1 MMTKIKF
8 IGLLLI
14 SFFHIQYGFGHHV
27 ETKII
32 SELNATL
39 YTIQTLDDTITFIK
53 TDTNSVCKKPTLLFC
68 QGSLPIP
75 LIIQYENRWYQF
87 SCFNFDYRKVSEK
100 YNLIA
105 VSMPHV
111 PSVVNDTELNPD
123 GTYPRL
129 PKPFGAAYRQ
139 DNYLEKYVQR
149 ANQVIHYILSQS
161 WADSDSLYVIG
172 HSQGATIG
180 VGIAQTNE
188 NVKGLAYLSGDPD
201 GRFAQK
207 IKNARKLVYQRK
219 ITPLE
224 ARQQLNELYD
234 WWRDICSGEQEEG
247 NTGDLPHTWE
257 SFSRPMRE
265 ALVHLK
271 IPLFMAYGTE
281 DIAASG
287 CELMPI
293 YFELNGK
300 TDYMIYP
307 VIGCGHNFEEFT
319 DSGQSDYGKMHW
331 QEVIDRFIQYI
342 ETQK

>member
-1 MMTKIKF
+1 MKIKF
-8 IGLLLI
+8 ICLLYL
-14 SFFHIQYGFGHHV
+14 FFYWQNGFGDHV
-27 ETKII
+27 TMRLIP
-32 SELNATL
+32 ELNATL
-39 YTIQTLDDTITFIK
+39 YTIQTLEDTITFIK

-75 LIIQYENRWYQF
+75 LIVQYENRWYQF
-87 SCFNFDYRKVSEK
+87 SCFNFDYRKLSEK
-100 YNLIA
+100 YNLIV

-111 PSVVNDTELNPD
+111 PSVVSDTELNPD
-123 GTYPRL
+123 GTYPCL
-129 PKPFGAAYRQ
+129 PKSFDAAYKQ

-161 WADSDSLYVIG
+161 WADSDSLYIIG

-180 VGIAQTNE
+180 VSIARTNE
-188 NVKGLAYLSGDPD
+188 KVKGLAYLSGDPD
-201 GRFAQK
+201 GRFTQK
-207 IKNARKLVYQRK
+207 IKRIRKLLYQSK
-219 ITPLE
+219 VTPQE
-224 ARQQLNELYD
+224 AQQQLNELYD
-234 WWRDICSGEQEEG
+234 WWRDVCSEKQEEG
-247 NTGDLPHTWE
+247 DIGDLSHTWK

-265 ALVHLK
+265 TLVHLK
-271 IPLFMAYGTE
+271 IPLFIAYGTE

-319 DSGQSDYGKMHW
+319 NGQSDWGKMHW